1 MKKTLSLFLLLWS
14 VNAVAQRVSGDA
26 VKCRDLVASIRPPLD
41 EGDEGRRYL
50 NDADTAYRDCRGS
63 NLPLDVRVN
72 ALLKYAIASGNR
84 EQSQAAIAAIG
95 EAIELLDHA
104 RDADTATLIE
114 VLSQA
119 AFLETRAGL
128 RNDATAHGKRAVD
141 ARIKKY
147 GRNSAETA
155 EGWVNLA
162 MVYVS
167 FDEYAKSEA
176 LLRDAIRVAQEACGP
191 ECETLVH
198 AYSGMEALYA
208 AQGKTAEAKKY
219 AELGQNAVP
228 AKRARNKE

>member
-1 MKKTLSLFLLLWS
+1 M
-14 VNAVAQRVSGDA
+14 
-26 VKCRDLVASIRPPLD
+26 
-41 EGDEGRRYL
+41 
-50 NDADTAYRDCRGS
+50 
-63 NLPLDVRVN
+63 N

-104 RDADTATLIE
+104 RDADSDTASLIE

-176 LLRDAIRVAQEACGP
+176 LLSDAIRVAEKACGP

-208 AQGKTAEAKKY
+208 AQGNTAEAKKY

-228 AKRARNKE
+228 AKRGRTKE